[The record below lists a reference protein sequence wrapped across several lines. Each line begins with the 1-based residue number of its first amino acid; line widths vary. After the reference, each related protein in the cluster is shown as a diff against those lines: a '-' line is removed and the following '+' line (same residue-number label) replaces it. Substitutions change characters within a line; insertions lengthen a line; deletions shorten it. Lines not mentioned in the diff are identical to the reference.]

1 MRCFQLT
8 LHILLLALLSSSGW
22 TQARF
27 NVRANYTKTEVS
39 IAMRDGTKLY
49 TVIFA
54 PKDTSRAYPILL
66 ERTPYSVPYGPDAFP
81 GSLGPSSH
89 FAESGYIVAYQDVR
103 GRYMSEGD
111 YVNVRP
117 QLGNKH
123 GKQDIDES
131 TDTYDTIDWLVHNVA
146 HNNGRVGMWGI
157 SYPGFYA
164 IAGAI
169 NAHPALKAVSPQ
181 APIADWFLGDDEHH
195 NGAFYLLDNFAWD
208 FDSRFD
214 WPRTGPSRTQLP
226 TGLRYNS
233 TDSYQFYLD
242 LGPLPN
248 ANARYFHN
256 QVPFWNELMQH
267 GTNDAYWKARN
278 LLPHLKNIQPALLTV
293 GGWFDA
299 EDFYGPL
306 HIFKTVEKASPATAN
321 YLVVGPWPHGGWA
334 GGDRSS
340 FGDIPFGSATAAT
353 YRDEIEFPFF
363 NHYLK
368 TEGDWKE
375 PKARVFA
382 TGANQWLSFSAWPPP
397 ALVTQS
403 LYFASEHRL
412 TSSPSQT
419 GASATPS
426 ATRAS
431 ASPSVA
437 AGNAADSFVS
447 DPAKP
452 VPYTATASQS
462 VRRDSKYMIA
472 DQRFASERADVLT
485 YKTEPLAQDMTV
497 AGPITA
503 DLWVST
509 SGTDSDWI
517 VKIIDVYPD
526 DATETE
532 SASGNVKMAGYQMLV
547 RADVMR
553 GKFRNSFEKP
563 EPFTPD
569 KATKLKFALPDVCH
583 TFKKGHRLMVQVQ
596 SSWFPLVDRNPQ
608 TFCDIYNAREADFHA
623 ATNRLYHTSAH
634 PSRITFGTLK

>member
-1 MRCFQLT
+1 MNKRHPGSICLW
-8 LHILLLALLSSSGW
+8 LYALLLALCSCAGR
-22 TQARF
+22 TQAKF
-27 NVRANYTKTEVS
+27 SVRADYTKTDVS
-39 IAMRDGTKLY
+39 IAMRDGIKLY

-54 PKDTSRAYPILL
+54 PKDTTRTYPLLL
-66 ERTPYSVPYGPDAFP
+66 ERTPYSVPYGPDAFRN
-81 GSLGPSSH
+81 SLGPSSH
-89 FAESGYIVAYQDVR
+89 FAESGYIVVYQDVR

-117 QLGNKH
+117 QLGAKH

-146 HNNGRVGMWGI
+146 NNNGRVGMWGI

-164 IAGAI
+164 AAGAI
-169 NAHPALKAVSPQ
+169 RAHPALKAVSPQ

-214 WPRTGPSRTQLP
+214 WPRSGPSRTQMG

-242 LGPLPN
+242 LGPLSN
-248 ANARYFHN
+248 ANTRYFHD

-267 GTNDAYWKARN
+267 GTYDAYWKARN
-278 LLPHLKNIQPALLTV
+278 LLPHFQDIRPAMLLV

-306 HIFKTVEKASPATAN
+306 HIFKTVEKASPATPN

-368 TEGDWKE
+368 EEGDWKE

-382 TGANQWLSFSAWPPP
+382 TGSNQWLSFDAWPPH
-397 ALVTQS
+397 ALRSQS
-403 LYFASEHRL
+403 LYFASDHRL
-412 TSSPSQT
+412 VSAPASGVFSDVP
-419 GASATPS
+419 ASA
-426 ATRAS
+426 
-431 ASPSVA
+431 
-437 AGNAADSFVS
+437 DSYVS

-472 DQRFASERADVLT
+472 DQRFAADRPDVLT
-485 YKTEPLAQDMTV
+485 YKTEPLTQDMTA

-517 VKIIDVYPD
+517 VKVIDVYPD
-526 DATETE
+526 AAPDSDSATG
-532 SASGNVKMAGYQMLV
+532 SMKMAGYQMLV

-563 EPFTPD
+563 DPFTPD

-583 TFKKGHRLMVQVQ
+583 TFRKGHRLMVQVQ

-608 TFCDIYNAREADFHA
+608 TFCDIYAARESDFHP
-623 ATNRLYHTSAH
+623 ATNRLYHSAAH
-634 PSRITFGTLK
+634 PSRLILGTIKP